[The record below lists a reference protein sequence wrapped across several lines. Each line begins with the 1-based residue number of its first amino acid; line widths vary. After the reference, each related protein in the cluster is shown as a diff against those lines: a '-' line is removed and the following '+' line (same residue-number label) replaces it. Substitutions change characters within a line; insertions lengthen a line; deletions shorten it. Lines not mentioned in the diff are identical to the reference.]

1 MLRSAT
7 SKVVGAGRIASM
19 VFCLALVG
27 FLAMTSTHAEAAI
40 SAKDGRITFASDR
53 TRGPG
58 VHNPTGD
65 YELFTANRGGK
76 KLKQLTFNTAGD
88 EYPAYSPDGKHIA
101 FVSIRDSNEEVYEMK
116 TNGAD
121 PTNLTNNPASDYEPA
136 WQPK

>member
-76 KLKQLTFNTAGD
+76 NSNSSPSTRQATNTQ
-88 EYPAYSPDGKHIA
+88 
-101 FVSIRDSNEEVYEMK
+101 
-116 TNGAD
+116 
-121 PTNLTNNPASDYEPA
+121 PTRPTAST
-136 WQPK
+136 